1 MENPRA
7 HTPPPRRFRVLFAGL
22 MTVGLAAC
30 DPAVQNLPDRPVTP
44 TPVAAV
50 PSAESLAVKAYMAR
64 VQADLLAQGMLRT
77 DGSGNDV
84 PFDARQLADNFTR
97 VAMYDEFTRSG
108 TGFIAQEAV
117 SRLRRWSA
125 PVRVGLNFGASV
137 PPERQATDR
146 ARIGSYLAR
155 LSRITGHPI
164 GLSDTAANFQVF
176 IVNED
181 ERRALG
187 PVIRQSLPTMTDT
200 ELAGL
205 TALPRSNYCVVYGF
219 SQAGSNSYSRA
230 VAVLRSEN
238 PDLLSLL
245 CIHEEIAQGLGL
257 VNDSPKAR
265 PSIFNDDQEFALLT
279 RQDELMLRILY
290 DPRLRPGMKVEEA
303 RPIIQTI
310 ASELLGGET

>member
-1 MENPRA
+1 MLA
-7 HTPPPRRFRVLFAGL
+7 IVAL
-22 MTVGLAAC
+22 VGLAAC
-30 DPAVQNLPDRPVTP
+30 DAAVVNLPDRPVTP
-44 TPVAAV
+44 PPAATV

-77 DGSGNDV
+77 DGGGPDT
-84 PFDARQLADNFTR
+84 PFDARGLTETFIR
-97 VAMYDEFTRSG
+97 VAMFDEFTRSG
-108 TGFIAQEAV
+108 SGFIAQESV
-117 SRLRRWSA
+117 SRLRRWAA

-155 LSRITGHPI
+155 LSRLTGHPI
-164 GLSDTAANFQVF
+164 LLSDTAANFQIF

-187 PVIRQSLPTMTDT
+187 PVIRQSLPTMTDA

-205 TALPRSNYCVVYGF
+205 TSLPRSNYCVVYGF
-219 SQAGSNSYSRA
+219 SQGGSNTYSRA
-230 VAVLRSEN
+230 VAVLRAEN
-238 PDLLSLL
+238 PDLVNLL
-245 CIHEEIAQGLGL
+245 CVHEEIAQGLGL

-279 RQDELMLRILY
+279 RQDELLLRILY
-290 DPRLRPGMKVEEA
+290 DARLRPGMKVDEA
-303 RPIIQTI
+303 RPIVQAI
-310 ASELLGGET
+310 ATELLGLDS